1 MREIESVF
9 CPSCGEYI
17 GKIDNLDVCPICGF
31 ELVEENNEE

>member
-17 GKIDNLDVCPICGF
+17 GKIDNLDVCPVCGY
-31 ELVEENNEE
+31 ELLEENDE